1 MKLLRLE
8 LFGFK
13 SFLNRTVFHFS
24 EGITSIVGPNGCG
37 KSNIVDAIVWALG
50 ERGTK
55 SLRIK
60 DMGDVIFHGSN
71 GKRPVNVA
79 EVAVDFFDGQK
90 EVAIKRRIYRDGTNE
105 YYMNGTLV
113 RLKDIQDFFLGTG
126 VGLNAYA
133 IVEQGRVEYFIQM
146 KPQERRVLIEETS
159 GITRFEEKKKDAL
172 MRMESVSTNLERVE
186 DIYSEVIKNFERA
199 EQEWTRWKAYKE
211 LSERLKEID
220 RYILIDGYIKLSKRI
235 GRIKERQDDLYRELA
250 VKEEERAR
258 LKEDL
263 ETKEREFSLV
273 DTTLRQLEVD
283 IKTHEKDMEKK
294 LLEADYVKDEKK
306 RLEEEQRLEIQ
317 SIETLDRQIQ
327 TIESE
332 IRDLLTKTENLFP
345 RVTQEEEKSIQL
357 KEASENLKTG
367 TEEYEKRLEDER
379 VQFFVVMNAITDL
392 KNRIADIERSHRERA
407 QREEKRRSD
416 IEVISNRLK
425 NLEDTLNDLQET
437 LEKTEQEFGMILEAE
452 NELQNKRDE
461 LKKAIGE
468 ITHTIERLKGEK
480 QGKEAFLQ
488 QIGVKTDKTSEGIS
502 DARKLMDMMRVNE
515 DFAQAIEKFFFKEME
530 YRVLTQSDHN
540 MIAHVVGTHGG
551 NYIFFP
557 AKGIFTLDNG
567 RVSVDI
573 KWIDTIEEGLVRI
586 EKGEAGIFINNEV
599 CIDSR
604 GFILGGSEER
614 LSQFRQFKERLKI
627 EKELH
632 ELVASLNQYHASLN
646 DAQTDLRELEQAL
659 SDIQKKRLEK
669 ETMIQDFKRQIA
681 VAETEMKTTQERLK
695 ELEATVEVSEE
706 IPITMVQELM
716 KEKELNEEEQ
726 KEIEAKMASLK
737 EELDRVKKSYE
748 DSVAEWH
755 DITLSLEKKRN
766 EIMML
771 QNSIERNRAL
781 IEKTVLEKEAHLAK
795 RDRIEGVIKEIEKR
809 IESIESDYEGLK
821 KSSEHLIGR
830 YEELQKASGDLH
842 MERRTIQER
851 IEAVAQEIE
860 KTRSKGEGIEAEMA
874 VLVDKQ
880 NTISD
885 TLMTTYGIEK
895 PEEAP
900 PPAQKNL
907 DEEREKIV
915 KEIGELGEVNFRA
928 EKEYMELK
936 DRVAFLEK
944 QKEDLRSAMDS
955 LKKTIVR
962 IDTLAKDIFSETFV
976 RVNETFQRFVKTLFK
991 GGKGY
996 LSLTQDGSG
1005 VDMYVQPP
1013 GKKVNRM
1020 EQLSGGEKALVSIA
1034 FLLALM
1040 DTRPSPFSLL
1050 DEIDAPLD
1058 DSNLLSLLQIMK
1070 DISAKTQ
1077 IVFITHNRLTME
1089 SSDTIY
1095 GITMEEEGVSKI
1107 VSVRL

>member
-8 LFGFK
+8 LLGFK

-79 EVAVDFFDGQK
+79 EVAIDFFDGQK
-90 EVAIKRRIYRDGTNE
+90 EVRIKRRIYRDGTNE
-105 YYMNGTLV
+105 YYMNGNLV

-133 IVEQGRVEYFIQM
+133 IVEQGRVEYFTQM

-211 LSERLKEID
+211 LSDKLKEID
-220 RYILIDGYIKLSKRI
+220 TYILIDGYMKLTKRI
-235 GRIKERQDDLYRELA
+235 GKIKERQDDLEREIA
-250 VKEEERAR
+250 TKEEERAR

-273 DTTLRQLEVD
+273 DTTLHQLEVD
-283 IKTHEKDMEKK
+283 IKAHEKDMEKR

-306 RLEEEQRLEIQ
+306 RLEEDQRLEIQ
-317 SIETLDRQIQ
+317 TIETLDKQIQ
-327 TIESE
+327 AIETE
-332 IRDLLTKTENLFP
+332 ISDLTAKMENLSP
-345 RVTQEEEKSIQL
+345 QVTTEEEKSIQL
-357 KEASENLKTG
+357 KEASENLKIK

-379 VQFFVVMNAITDL
+379 IQFFVIMNAITDL
-392 KNRIADIERSHRERA
+392 KNRIADIERAHRERA
-407 QREEKRRSD
+407 QQEEKRRSD
-416 IEVISNRLK
+416 METIRNRMQS
-425 NLEDTLNDLQET
+425 LESTLSDLQES
-437 LEKTEQEFGMILEAE
+437 LERTEQEFGMILEAE
-452 NELQNKRDE
+452 NELLAKRDE
-461 LKKAIGE
+461 LQKAMQE
-468 ITHTIERLKGEK
+468 ITHAIERLKGEQ
-480 QGKEAFLQ
+480 QGKEAFLK
-488 QIGVKTDKTSEGIS
+488 QIGVKTDKTTEGMS
-502 DARKLMDMMRVNE
+502 DAKKLMDMIKVKE
-515 DFAQAIEKFFFKEME
+515 DVVQAIEKFFFKEME
-530 YRVLTQSDHN
+530 YRVLTQSDHHT
-540 MIAHVVGTHGG
+540 IAHIVKTHGG

-557 AKGIFTLDNG
+557 AQGIFSLDNG
-567 RVSVDI
+567 EVSMGI
-573 KWIDTIEEGLVRI
+573 QWIETLEEGFTRI
-586 EKGEAGIFINNEV
+586 ENGEAGIFLNNDV

-614 LSQFRQFKERLKI
+614 LSQFKQFKERLKI
-627 EKELH
+627 ERE
-632 ELVASLNQYHASLN
+632 
-646 DAQTDLRELEQAL
+646 LRELEITLEQHNASLSNIQKNLIDLEQAL
-659 SDIQKKRLEK
+659 GDIQKARLEK
-669 ETMIQDFKRQIA
+669 ETIIQDVKKQIV
-681 VAETEMKTTQERLK
+681 VAETELKTTQERLT
-695 ELEATVEVSEE
+695 ELEMVSDISDAT
-706 IPITMVQELM
+706 PLTMIQELM
-716 KEKELNEEEQ
+716 NEKALNEEEQ
-726 KEIEAKMASLK
+726 HEIESKMASLK
-737 EELDRVKKSYE
+737 EELDRIKKSY
-748 DSVAEWH
+748 DDVFTEWH

-766 EIMML
+766 EITLL
-771 QNSIERNRAL
+771 QDSIERNRLL
-781 IEKTVLEKEAHLAK
+781 IEKTMEEKEAHLAK
-795 RDRIEGVIKEIEKR
+795 RASIEHAIHEIDNK
-809 IESIESDYEGLK
+809 ILSIESSYEELK
-821 KSSEHLIGR
+821 KSVEHLVAR
-830 YEELQKASGDLH
+830 YEELQKTSGDLH
-842 MERRTIQER
+842 MEKHALQER
-851 IEAVAQEIE
+851 IELATRDLE
-860 KTRSKGEGIEAEMA
+860 KVRSKREGIETEMA
-874 VLVDKQ
+874 VLSDKL
-880 NTISD
+880 NTISE

-900 PPAQKNL
+900 PPSQKNL

-915 KEIGELGEVNFRA
+915 KEIEELGEVNFRA

-936 DRVAFLEK
+936 ERVAFLEK

-955 LKKTIVR
+955 LKKTIAK
-962 IDTLAKDIFSETFV
+962 IDTLAREIFSETFV
-976 RVNETFQRFVKTLFK
+976 KVDETFQRFITMLFN

-996 LSLTQDGSG
+996 LSLTQDQSG
-1005 VDMYVQPP
+1005 VDMFVQPP

-1020 EQLSGGEKALVSIA
+1020 EQFSGGEKALISIA

-1058 DSNLLSLLQIMK
+1058 DANLLSLLEIMK
-1070 DISAKTQ
+1070 DISTKTQ

-1089 SSDTIY
+1089 SSNTIY